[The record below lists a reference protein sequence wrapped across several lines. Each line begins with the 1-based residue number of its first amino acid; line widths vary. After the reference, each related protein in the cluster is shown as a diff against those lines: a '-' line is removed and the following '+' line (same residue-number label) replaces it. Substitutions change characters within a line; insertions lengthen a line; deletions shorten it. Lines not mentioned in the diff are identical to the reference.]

1 MSPQIEVRTEN
12 ITEEDRRLIRSVL
25 KRPLTQKLVLFFPLS
40 IACFLGLILINRN
53 DVRFDMNENTRA
65 IWNVALVLF
74 ALFPLRLAISELM
87 NYTKDLGNFQVK
99 VAKGVVKSVTG
110 KSITIG
116 TYEFSVSALKGVQII
131 EGEQVQLRAGYK
143 TNKVFWLEKAQN

>member
-25 KRPLTQKLVLFFPLS
+25 KRPLSRKLILFLPLS
-40 IACFLGLILINRN
+40 IVCFLGLILINRN

-74 ALFPLRLAISELM
+74 ALFPLRLGISELM

-99 VAKGVVKSVTG
+99 VAKGVVKSVSG
-110 KSITIG
+110 KSITVG
-116 TYEFSVSALKGVQII
+116 AYEFNISALKGVQIS

-143 TNKVFWLEKAQN
+143 TNKVFWLEKVQN